1 MPHYSFK
8 CEKCEI
14 IETAYFSL
22 SDEHKLFCLVCEQ
35 NMRKIIH
42 ATPTIFMGDGWAGK
56 RV

>member
-14 IETAYFSL
+14 IETAYFSFF
-22 SDEHKLFCLVCEQ
+22 DEHKLFCLVCEQ